1 MYSLKHGNGFAF
13 HASLLFFCA
22 IFVICCSDDGNK
34 ATDHRQQPD
43 PTLADTT
50 ACPLVK
56 VNAERL
62 PELNIPR
69 AGHNMFY
76 AGDELTVV
84 GGHTIGFKPTAT
96 AEYYKDG
103 QWHQLPTEY
112 PHDNGLAVPLTA
124 GKVLLAGGHS
134 EPIGIGQSY
143 LVESYD
149 PASHTCT
156 GFSSLYTKRT
166 LAQGIELDSGRVVI
180 VGNHFHHD
188 AIELF
193 DGKKTF
199 SLVKE
204 VAVER
209 MCPYIFRT
217 SDGDVIILGAHDTR
231 YQPVG
236 SSTVDRMKGT
246 PFSVPLLDEWQPMPF
261 ERSFSSDVS
270 FIGDEQEGDYSY
282 LLPVV
287 NSDRQLA
294 ISLVR
299 DTVFTLLPTDCVIPM
314 APFGDSILYDSPA
327 IADRQ
332 VQRAYVV
339 GRDMRD
345 RYYFLSI
352 DYAQMPADKAITGS
366 QEKAWHAKLKLFY
379 TDPMPD
385 MGCTIP
391 VLTPDGNLLIT
402 GGVNQSHDNF
412 APLSTVW
419 LMHVNSEAPVLA
431 ESCSYAWLW
440 VIVAVALLSALAY
453 IIINRKR
460 HKPIAESLPDSQAPA
475 TPSDEELMQRICQFL
490 EQDQHYLQSR
500 LRLTDVATSLNISV
514 STVTNVLAQ
523 QRGTTFAQLVGEY
536 RVRHAQQ
543 LLREQPDM
551 KIVIVSSQ
559 AGFTSE
565 TTFFRTF
572 KAVTGLSPREWLAQ
586 YNEQN

>member
-1 MYSLKHGNGFAF
+1 MEVSSFRNSARC
-13 HASLLFFCA
+13 SLLA
-22 IFVICCSDDGNK
+22 LAAGAWTLSAYADGMSALPEGDK
-34 ATDHRQQPD
+34 A
-43 PTLADTT
+43 L
-50 ACPLVK
+50 CPIVK
-56 VNAERL
+56 VNTERL

-84 GGHTIGFKPTAT
+84 GGHTKGFKPTAT

-134 EPIGIGQSY
+134 EPLGIGQSY

-193 DGKKTF
+193 DGRKTF

-270 FIGDEQEGDYSY
+270 FIGDEQKGDYSY

-327 IADRQ
+327 IVHRQ
-332 VQRAYVV
+332 AQRAYVV
-339 GRDMRD
+339 GRDMRN
-345 RYYFLSI
+345 RYYFLTI
-352 DYAQMPADKAITGS
+352 DYAQMPAGPSVITRS
-366 QEKAWHAKLKLFY
+366 QEEAWQAKLKLLY

-391 VLTPDGNLLIT
+391 VLTPDGNLVIT
-402 GGVNQSHDNF
+402 GGVNTSHDNF

-419 LMHVNSEAPVLA
+419 LVHVNGEAPVIA
-431 ESCSYAWLW
+431 ESCSSAWLW

-460 HKPIAESLPDSQAPA
+460 HKPIAESPSENQAPA
-475 TPSDEELMQRICQFL
+475 TPSDEELMQRICQSI
-490 EQDQHYLQSR
+490 EQDRQYLTSR
-500 LRLTDVATSLNISV
+500 LRLSDIAVELGVSVTTLTDCIQS
-514 STVTNVLAQ
+514 
-523 QRGTTFAQLVGEY
+523 QRHCTFAQLIAEY
-536 RVRHAQQ
+536 RVHYAQQ
-543 LLREQPDM
+543 LLSENPEM
-551 KIVIVSSQ
+551 KLYAVIAES
-559 AGFTSE
+559 GFTSE
-565 TTFFRTF
+565 STFFRSF
-572 KAVTGLSPREWLAQ
+572 KAVTGLSPKEWLTQSAKLD
-586 YNEQN
+586 

>member
-1 MYSLKHGNGFAF
+1 MEVSSFRNSLRC
-13 HASLLFFCA
+13 SLLA
-22 IFVICCSDDGNK
+22 LAAGAWTLSAYADGMSALPEGDK
-34 ATDHRQQPD
+34 A
-43 PTLADTT
+43 L
-50 ACPLVK
+50 CPIVK
-56 VNAERL
+56 VNTERL

-193 DGKKTF
+193 DGRKTF

-270 FIGDEQEGDYSY
+270 FIGDEQKGDYSY

-327 IADRQ
+327 IVRRQ
-332 VQRAYVV
+332 AQRAYVV
-339 GRDMRD
+339 GRDMRN
-345 RYYFLSI
+345 RYYFLTI
-352 DYAQMPADKAITGS
+352 DYAQMPAGPSVITRS
-366 QEKAWHAKLKLFY
+366 QEEAWQAKLKLLY

-391 VLTPDGNLLIT
+391 VLTPDGNLVIT
-402 GGVNQSHDNF
+402 GGVNTSHDNF
-412 APLSTVW
+412 DPLATVW
-419 LMHVNSEAPVLA
+419 LVHVNGEAPPPA
-431 ESCSYAWLW
+431 ESRSYAWLW

-475 TPSDEELMQRICQFL
+475 TPSDEELMQRICQSI
-490 EQDQHYLQSR
+490 ERDRQYLTSR
-500 LRLTDVATSLNISV
+500 LRLSDIAVELGVSVTTLTDCIQS
-514 STVTNVLAQ
+514 
-523 QRGTTFAQLVGEY
+523 QRHCTFAQLIAEY
-536 RVRHAQQ
+536 RVHYAQQ
-543 LLREQPDM
+543 LLSENPEM
-551 KIVIVSSQ
+551 KLYAVIAES
-559 AGFTSE
+559 GFTSE
-565 TTFFRTF
+565 STFFRSF
-572 KAVTGLSPREWLAQ
+572 KAVTGLSPKEWLTQSAKLD
-586 YNEQN
+586 

>member
-1 MYSLKHGNGFAF
+1 MEVSSFRNSARCC
-13 HASLLFFCA
+13 LLA
-22 IFVICCSDDGNK
+22 LAAGAWTLSAYADGMSALPEGDK
-34 ATDHRQQPD
+34 A
-43 PTLADTT
+43 L
-50 ACPLVK
+50 CPIVK

-84 GGHTIGFKPTAT
+84 GGHTKGFKPTAT

-112 PHDNGLAVPLTA
+112 PHDNGLAVPLTS

-134 EPIGIGQSY
+134 EPIGIGQSF
-143 LVESYD
+143 LVECYD

-193 DGKKTF
+193 DGRKTF

-270 FIGDEQEGDYSY
+270 FIGDEQKGDYSY

-327 IADRQ
+327 IVRRQ
-332 VQRAYVV
+332 AQRAYVV
-339 GRDMRD
+339 GRDMRN
-345 RYYFLSI
+345 RYYFLTI
-352 DYAQMPADKAITGS
+352 DYAQMPAGPSVITRS
-366 QEKAWHAKLKLFY
+366 QEEAWQAKLKLLY

-391 VLTPDGNLLIT
+391 VLTPDGNLVIT
-402 GGVNQSHDNF
+402 GGVNTSHDNF

-419 LMHVNSEAPVLA
+419 LVHVNGEAPPPA
-431 ESCSYAWLW
+431 ESRSYAWLW

-475 TPSDEELMQRICQFL
+475 TPSDEELMQRICQSI
-490 EQDQHYLQSR
+490 ERNRQYLTSR
-500 LRLTDVATSLNISV
+500 LRLSDIAVELGVSVTTLTDCIQS
-514 STVTNVLAQ
+514 
-523 QRGTTFAQLVGEY
+523 QRHCTFAQLIAEY
-536 RVRHAQQ
+536 RVHYAQQ
-543 LLREQPDM
+543 LLSENPEM
-551 KIVIVSSQ
+551 KLYAVIAES
-559 AGFTSE
+559 GFTSE
-565 TTFFRTF
+565 STFFRSF
-572 KAVTGLSPREWLAQ
+572 KAVTGLSPKEWLTQSAKLD
-586 YNEQN
+586 

>member
-1 MYSLKHGNGFAF
+1 MEVSSFRNSLRC
-13 HASLLFFCA
+13 SLLA
-22 IFVICCSDDGNK
+22 LAAGAWTLSAYADGTSALSDGDR
-34 ATDHRQQPD
+34 D
-43 PTLADTT
+43 L
-50 ACPLVK
+50 CPIVK

-339 GRDMRD
+339 GRDIRD

-352 DYAQMPADKAITGS
+352 DYAQMPADNAITGS

>member
-1 MYSLKHGNGFAF
+1 MEVSSFRNSARC
-13 HASLLFFCA
+13 SLLA
-22 IFVICCSDDGNK
+22 LAAGAWTLSAYADGMSALPEGDK
-34 ATDHRQQPD
+34 A
-43 PTLADTT
+43 L
-50 ACPLVK
+50 CPIVK

-84 GGHTIGFKPTAT
+84 GGHTKGFKPTAT

-112 PHDNGLAVPLTA
+112 PHDNGLAVPLTS

-134 EPIGIGQSY
+134 EPIGIGQSF
-143 LVESYD
+143 LVECYD

-193 DGKKTF
+193 DGRKTF

-270 FIGDEQEGDYSY
+270 FIGDEQKGDYSY

-327 IADRQ
+327 IVRRQ
-332 VQRAYVV
+332 AQRAYVV
-339 GRDMRD
+339 GRDMRN
-345 RYYFLSI
+345 RYYFLTI
-352 DYAQMPADKAITGS
+352 DYAQMPAGPSVITRS
-366 QEKAWHAKLKLFY
+366 QEEAWQAKLKLLY

-391 VLTPDGNLLIT
+391 VLTPDGNLVIT
-402 GGVNQSHDNF
+402 GGVNTSRDNF

-419 LMHVNSEAPVLA
+419 LVHVNGEAPPPA
-431 ESCSYAWLW
+431 ESRSYAWLW

-475 TPSDEELMQRICQFL
+475 TPSDEELMQRICQSI
-490 EQDQHYLQSR
+490 ERNRQYLTSR
-500 LRLTDVATSLNISV
+500 LRLSDIAVELGVSVTTLTDCIQS
-514 STVTNVLAQ
+514 
-523 QRGTTFAQLVGEY
+523 QRHCTFAQLIAEY
-536 RVRHAQQ
+536 RVHYAQQ
-543 LLREQPDM
+543 LLSENPEM
-551 KIVIVSSQ
+551 KLYAVIAES
-559 AGFTSE
+559 GFTSE
-565 TTFFRTF
+565 STFFRSF
-572 KAVTGLSPREWLAQ
+572 KAVTGLSPKEWLTQSAKLD
-586 YNEQN
+586 

>member
-1 MYSLKHGNGFAF
+1 
-13 HASLLFFCA
+13 
-22 IFVICCSDDGNK
+22 
-34 ATDHRQQPD
+34 
-43 PTLADTT
+43 
-50 ACPLVK
+50 
-56 VNAERL
+56 
-62 PELNIPR
+62 
-69 AGHNMFY
+69 
-76 AGDELTVV
+76 
-84 GGHTIGFKPTAT
+84 
-96 AEYYKDG
+96 
-103 QWHQLPTEY
+103 
-112 PHDNGLAVPLTA
+112 
-124 GKVLLAGGHS
+124 
-134 EPIGIGQSY
+134 
-143 LVESYD
+143 
-149 PASHTCT
+149 
-156 GFSSLYTKRT
+156 
-166 LAQGIELDSGRVVI
+166 
-180 VGNHFHHD
+180 
-188 AIELF
+188 
-193 DGKKTF
+193 
-199 SLVKE
+199 
-204 VAVER
+204 
-209 MCPYIFRT
+209 
-217 SDGDVIILGAHDTR
+217 
-231 YQPVG
+231 
-236 SSTVDRMKGT
+236 MKGT
-246 PFSVPLLDEWQPMPF
+246 PFSVPLLDEWQPMSF

-270 FIGDEQEGDYSY
+270 FIGDEQKGDYSY

-287 NSDRQLA
+287 NSDKQLA
-294 ISLVR
+294 IALVR

-339 GRDMRD
+339 GRDIRD

-352 DYAQMPADKAITGS
+352 DYAQMPADNAITGS

-440 VIVAVALLSALAY
+440 GIVAVALLSALAY

-523 QRGTTFAQLVGEY
+523 QRGTTFAQLIGEY

-551 KIVIVSSQ
+551 KIAFVSSQ

-586 YNEQN
+586 YTEQN

>member
-1 MYSLKHGNGFAF
+1 MEVSSFRNSARC
-13 HASLLFFCA
+13 SLLA
-22 IFVICCSDDGNK
+22 LAAGAWTLSAYADGMSALPEGDK
-34 ATDHRQQPD
+34 A
-43 PTLADTT
+43 L
-50 ACPLVK
+50 CPIVK

-84 GGHTIGFKPTAT
+84 GGHTKGFKPTAT

-112 PHDNGLAVPLTA
+112 PHDNGLAVPLTS

-134 EPIGIGQSY
+134 EPIGIGQSF
-143 LVESYD
+143 LVECYD

-193 DGKKTF
+193 DGRKTF

-270 FIGDEQEGDYSY
+270 FIGDEQKGDYSY

-327 IADRQ
+327 IVRRQ
-332 VQRAYVV
+332 AQRAYVV
-339 GRDMRD
+339 GRDMRN
-345 RYYFLSI
+345 RYYFLTI
-352 DYAQMPADKAITGS
+352 DYAQMPAGPSVITRS
-366 QEKAWHAKLKLFY
+366 QEEAWQAKLKLLY

-391 VLTPDGNLLIT
+391 VLTPDGNLVIT
-402 GGVNQSHDNF
+402 GGVNTSHDNF

-419 LMHVNSEAPVLA
+419 LVHVNGEAPPPA
-431 ESCSYAWLW
+431 ESRSYAWLW

-475 TPSDEELMQRICQFL
+475 TPSDEELMQRICQSI
-490 EQDQHYLQSR
+490 ERNRQYLTSR
-500 LRLTDVATSLNISV
+500 LRLSDIAVELGVSVTTLTDCIQS
-514 STVTNVLAQ
+514 
-523 QRGTTFAQLVGEY
+523 QRHCTFAQLIAEY
-536 RVRHAQQ
+536 RVHYAQQ
-543 LLREQPDM
+543 LLSENPEM
-551 KIVIVSSQ
+551 KLYAVIAES
-559 AGFTSE
+559 GFTSE
-565 TTFFRTF
+565 STFFRSF
-572 KAVTGLSPREWLAQ
+572 KAVTGLSPKEWLTQSAKLD
-586 YNEQN
+586 